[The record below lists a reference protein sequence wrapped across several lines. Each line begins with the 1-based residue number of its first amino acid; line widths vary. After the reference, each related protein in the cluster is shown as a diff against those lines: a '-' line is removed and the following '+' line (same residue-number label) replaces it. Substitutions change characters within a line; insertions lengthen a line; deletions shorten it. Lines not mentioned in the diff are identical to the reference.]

1 MISLGSYFEQLLEF
15 GSLTAAQFEPAFGRS
30 QIYCI
35 LVSCAYYI
43 HEQTANE
50 IRLETTQI
58 LRKAKSPLSNLSRE
72 EQHVLKE
79 MRRNTSV
86 VVLPDDKRNATVVMN
101 REEYEQKI

>member
-43 HEQTANE
+43 HGQERGCSTPEDSNSQHNAQAPMTQATLSQTTSAQPMHKYGLRPRNR
-50 IRLETTQI
+50 IR
-58 LRKAKSPLSNLSRE
+58 
-72 EQHVLKE
+72 
-79 MRRNTSV
+79 
-86 VVLPDDKRNATVVMN
+86 TV
-101 REEYEQKI
+101 